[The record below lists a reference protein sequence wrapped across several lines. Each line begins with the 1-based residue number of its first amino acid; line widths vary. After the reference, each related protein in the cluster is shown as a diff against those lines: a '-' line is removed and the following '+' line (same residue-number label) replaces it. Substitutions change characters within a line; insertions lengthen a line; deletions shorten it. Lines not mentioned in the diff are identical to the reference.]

1 MEAVKKWYRVKKG
14 HKCFFVGRVSS
25 FLVNSPPT
33 RPISCPI
40 IFTILPQN
48 QNVKFHFACIYLFH
62 YYFSVSTS
70 SDFYDI
76 FQVSSSF
83 FFLKKKNVNALAIR
97 PSEMKGLGLTSVG
110 IWWKSNQM
118 HCNNQS
124 TTLFISLIEACSF
137 LTNKD
142 RAFYCSL
149 KYSAKLNAMVLL
161 LKAPANRDYR

>member
-1 MEAVKKWYRVKKG
+1 MD
-14 HKCFFVGRVSS
+14 RVSS
-25 FLVNSPPT
+25 FLANSPPT
-33 RPISCPI
+33 HPISCPI
-40 IFTILPQN
+40 ISTILPQN
-48 QNVKFHFACIYLFH
+48 PNVKFHFACYLFCFFIIIFP
-62 YYFSVSTS
+62 YQPLLIFMTFFKSVAAC
-70 SDFYDI
+70 F
-76 FQVSSSF
+76 
-83 FFLKKKNVNALAIR
+83 KKENVNALAIR